1 MKLSVKKREI
11 LGKKVSTLR
20 RQGLI
25 PAVVYGKHCDAT
37 SIACLKNDLLKV
49 YRTAW
54 YTTPVELTG
63 DLDQLAL
70 IYNLQLNPISDE
82 IIAADFL
89 AVSKTEKVK
98 ANIPVVLKGESP
110 LEKLNEWRVQLVRN
124 TVQVESFP
132 QDLPSQIEIDLATIT
147 SIEQVVFVR
156 DLNLGDKVTIMDDAN
171 LPVVT
176 VVSLDED
183 DEQTSTEEAA
193 ATTTTD

>member
-11 LGKKVSTLR
+11 FGKKVSTLR

-25 PAVVYGKHCDAT
+25 PAVVYGKHFDTT
-37 SIACLKNDLLKV
+37 SIACVKNDLLKV
-49 YRTAW
+49 YRASG

-132 QDLPSQIEIDLATIT
+132 QDIPSQIEIDLATIT

-156 DLNLGDKVTIMDDAN
+156 DLNLGDKVAIMDDAN

-183 DEQTSTEEAA
+183 EKQTSDEEAT

>member
-11 LGKKVSTLR
+11 FGKKVSTLR

-25 PAVVYGKHCDAT
+25 PAVVYGKHFDTT
-37 SIACLKNDLLKV
+37 SIACVKNDLLKV
-49 YRTAW
+49 YRASG

-132 QDLPSQIEIDLATIT
+132 QDIPSQIEIDLATIT

-156 DLNLGDKVTIMDDAN
+156 DLNLGDKVAIMDDAN

-183 DEQTSTEEAA
+183 EKQTSDEEATV
-193 ATTTTD
+193 TTTTD

>member
-11 LGKKVSTLR
+11 FGKKVSTLR

-25 PAVVYGKHCDAT
+25 PAVVYGKHFDTT
-37 SIACLKNDLLKV
+37 SIACVKNDLLKV
-49 YRTAW
+49 YRASG

-132 QDLPSQIEIDLATIT
+132 QDIPSQIEIDLATIT

-183 DEQTSTEEAA
+183 EKQTSDEEAT